1 MVPSKYM
8 SYIILFAAVFFL
20 STSGI
25 FAKLAN
31 APSGII
37 AFYRLLFAALALWP
51 WIILH
56 PEEFQQFKNLSTRQ
70 KWLGLLSGSILAA
83 HYVLWF
89 ESLHYTSIAS
99 SVMLV
104 TLQPL
109 FAIVGC
115 YFLFNERYSLTA
127 LGGCALALGGC
138 AIISWGDF
146 AVSWRAF
153 LGDIMAFVAAGVI
166 AIYFLVGQGIRK
178 NLSAITYSVLG
189 YSSGAL
195 FLGLYSLLNGDSFSG
210 YTTSTWLNFLGLAF
224 ISTILGQVIFNWLL
238 KWLSATV
245 ISMSI
250 LGEPIGTCILGY
262 IFLNESLSLQQCLGM
277 LLILFGIGIFLTQP
291 KSEDK

>member
-1 MVPSKYM
+1 MRTLVPGKIT
-8 SYIILFAAVFFL
+8 SYIILFLAVFFL

-25 FAKLAN
+25 FAKLAD

-51 WIILH
+51 WVLGH
-56 PEEFQQFKNLSTRQ
+56 KEELKLLTGLSNRL
-70 KWLGLLSGSILAA
+70 KLMGIMSGAILAI

-89 ESLHYTSIAS
+89 ESLHYTSVAS

-109 FAIVGC
+109 FALVGC
-115 YFLFNERYSLTA
+115 YWLFGERYNWSA
-127 LGGCALALGGC
+127 LGGCCLALVGC

-146 AVSWRAF
+146 AISLRAF
-153 LGDIMAFVAAGVI
+153 LGDAMALLAAAVI
-166 AIYFLVGQGIRK
+166 TGYFLVGQSVRK
-178 NLSAITYSVLG
+178 ELSAITYSVLG
-189 YSSGAL
+189 YTSGAF
-195 FLGLYSLLNGDSFSG
+195 FLGLYSLSCG
-210 YTTSTWLNFLGLAF
+210 YLFTGYATDTWLDFLGLAF

-250 LGEPIGTCILGY
+250 LGEPVGTCVLGYFILGET
-262 IFLNESLSLQQCLGM
+262 INGAQGM
-277 LLILFGIGIFLTQP
+277 GMALILLGIGLFLHY
-291 KSEDK
+291 KE

>member
-1 MVPSKYM
+1 MVPGKYT
-8 SYIILFAAVFFL
+8 SYIILFGAVFFL

-25 FAKLAN
+25 FAKLAE

-37 AFYRLLFAALALWP
+37 AFYRLLIAATVLGAWVVS
-51 WIILH
+51 H
-56 PEEFQQFKNLSTRQ
+56 PAELNQFQKLTSKQ
-70 KWLGLLSGSILAA
+70 KLLGLLSGSILAT

-89 ESLHYTSIAS
+89 ESLHYTSVAS

-115 YFLFNERYSLTA
+115 YFLFNERYNIK
-127 LGGCALALGGC
+127 ALAGCGLALVGC

-153 LGDIMAFVAAGVI
+153 LGDAMAFLAAGVI
-166 AIYFLVGQGIRK
+166 AVYFLVGQGIRK
-178 NLSAITYSVLG
+178 NLSAITYSFLG
-189 YSSGAL
+189 YACGAF
-195 FLGLYSLLNGDSFSG
+195 FLGLYCLATGASFTG
-210 YTTSTWLNFLGLAF
+210 YSTNTWLDFLGLAL

-262 IFLNESLSLQQCLGM
+262 IFLGETLTLQQCLGM
-277 LLILFGIGIFLTQP
+277 LLILIGIGIFLIQP
-291 KSEDK
+291 KQEA

>member
-1 MVPSKYM
+1 MVPGKIT
-8 SYIILFAAVFFL
+8 SYVILFGAVFFL

-25 FAKLAN
+25 FAKLAE

-37 AFYRLLFAALALWP
+37 AFYRLLLAALALWP
-51 WIILH
+51 WVILH
-56 PEEFQQFKNLSTRQ
+56 PEELNQFKNLTSKQ
-70 KWLGLLSGSILAA
+70 KWLGLLSGSILAT

-89 ESLHYTSIAS
+89 ESLHYTSVAS

-115 YFLFNERYSLTA
+115 YFLFNERYSFKA
-127 LGGCALALGGC
+127 LGGCALALVGC

-153 LGDIMAFVAAGVI
+153 LGDAMAFLAAGVI
-166 AIYFLVGQGIRK
+166 AAYFLVGQGIRK

-189 YSSGAL
+189 YSSGTF
-195 FLGLYSLLNGDSFSG
+195 FLGLYCLATGASFTG
-210 YTTSTWLNFLGLAF
+210 YSTSTWLDFLGLAF

-262 IFLNESLSLQQCLGM
+262 IFLGETLNLQQGIGM
-277 LLILFGIGIFLTQP
+277 LLILLGIGIFLAFP
-291 KSEDK
+291 KAEK